1 MGAKRIFWMILGP
14 GEMMSASLGA
24 EAGGNTGVGDGR
36 GKATLR
42 EGLLT
47 GLIGAVVVALWFLVL
62 DLVIGRLLFTP
73 AALGSALF
81 LGAEN
86 PEAVQVTAS
95 TVLSYTFVH
104 VAAFVVVG
112 VAFAA
117 LVIQAER
124 QTSVLMA
131 VVLLFVVSLTLAI
144 GLMAI
149 LASWVLAELTWWGIA
164 IGNLLAAAAMA
175 GFLWMRHPA
184 LARRLPRAEEQ
195 GGVEEGTAGPGWRG
209 RGPARPGKEPRY
221 RPRGPT
227 TPGSGEGR

>member
-1 MGAKRIFWMILGP
+1 
-14 GEMMSASLGA
+14 MSANLGA
-24 EAGGNTGVGDGR
+24 EARGTGGSR
-36 GKATLR
+36 GAPGTATLR

-47 GLIGAVVVALWFLVL
+47 GVIGAVVVALWFLVL
-62 DLVIGRLLFTP
+62 DLVVGRLLFTP

-81 LGAEN
+81 QGAEG
-86 PEAVQVTAS
+86 PQAVQITAS

-104 VAAFVVVG
+104 VAAFMVVG
-112 VAFAA
+112 VVFAA
-117 LVIQAER
+117 LVMQAER

-131 VVLLFVVSLTLAI
+131 VVLLFVVSLTLAM

-184 LARRLPRAEEQ
+184 LARRLSEAEER
-195 GGVEEGTAGPGWRG
+195 GGVEEGTAGPGWRAP
-209 RGPARPGKEPRY
+209 GPAHPGDEPHY
-221 RPRGPT
+221 RPRGPS
-227 TPGSGEGR
+227 TPEGGEKV

>member
-1 MGAKRIFWMILGP
+1 
-14 GEMMSASLGA
+14 MMSANLGA
-24 EAGGNTGVGDGR
+24 EAQGRAGSREAR

-47 GLIGAVVVALWFLVL
+47 GVIGAVVVALWFLVL
-62 DLVIGRLLFTP
+62 DMVIGRMLFTP

-81 LGAEN
+81 LGAES
-86 PEAVQVTAS
+86 PEAVRVTAS
-95 TVLSYTFVH
+95 TLLSYTFVH
-104 VAAFVVVG
+104 VALFMAVG
-112 VAFAA
+112 VVFAG
-117 LVIQAER
+117 LVVQAER

-175 GFLWMRHPA
+175 GFLWSRHPV

-195 GGVEEGTAGPGWRG
+195 GGVEEGTAGPNWRG
-209 RGPARPGKEPRY
+209 PGREPARPGDVPQH
-221 RPRGPT
+221 RPRGPS
-227 TPGSGEGR
+227 TPEGGDRV

>member
-1 MGAKRIFWMILGP
+1 
-14 GEMMSASLGA
+14 MSANLGA
-24 EAGGNTGVGDGR
+24 EARAGGELRGAP

-62 DLVIGRLLFTP
+62 DLGVGRLLFTP

-81 LGAEN
+81 LGAEG
-86 PEAVQVTAS
+86 PETVQVTAR

-104 VAAFVVVG
+104 VAAFAVIGVV
-112 VAFAA
+112 FAA
-117 LVIQAER
+117 LVVQAER

-164 IGNLLAAAAMA
+164 IGNLLAATAMA
-175 GFLWMRHPA
+175 AFLWMRHPA
-184 LARRLPRAEEQ
+184 LARRLSQAEER
-195 GGVEEGTAGPGWRG
+195 GGVEEGTAGPGWRAG
-209 RGPARPGKEPRY
+209 GSARPGAEPRH
-221 RPRGPT
+221 RPRGPS
-227 TPGSGEGR
+227 TPGTPDSGR